1 MNLEIRK
8 LEETIVS
15 VINSSQIP
23 TEAKRLVVAD
33 VLRKLEVQADK
44 EVMLEIQIAK
54 QNEEKECEQHE

>member
-15 VINSSQIP
+15 IVNSSQIP

-44 EVMLEIQIAK
+44 EVMLEVQMAK

>member
-15 VINSSQIP
+15 VVNSSQIP
-23 TEAKRLVVAD
+23 TEVKRLVVAD
-33 VLRKLEVQADK
+33 VLHKLEVQADK
-44 EVMLEIQIAK
+44 EVMLEVQMAK

>member
-15 VINSSQIP
+15 IVNSSQIP
-23 TEAKRLVVAD
+23 TEAKRLVVAE

-44 EVMLEIQIAK
+44 EVMLEIQMAK
-54 QNEEKECEQHE
+54 QNEEKECEQYE

>member
-15 VINSSQIP
+15 IVNSSQIP
-23 TEAKRLVVAD
+23 TEAKRLVVAE

-44 EVMLEIQIAK
+44 EVMLEVQMAK